1 MDSCKRV
8 LIVDDSKLTR
18 MIISKIIEE
27 NFTDWIVTE
36 AVDAT
41 SAIEQ
46 AQQNQ
51 FDFITLDYNMPGLSG
66 YDVYPILN
74 ELQTEAHIAV
84 FTANI
89 QKAVKQKFEALG
101 ASFYCKP
108 IDQDVILDFFAVE
121 A

>member
-1 MDSCKRV
+1 MGSCKHV

-27 NFTDWIVTE
+27 NFADWVVIE

-46 AQQNQ
+46 AQQNE

-66 YDVYPILN
+66 YDIYPILH
-74 ELQTEAHIAV
+74 ELQSEAQIAV

-89 QKAVKQKFEALG
+89 QKAVKAKFEALG

-108 IDQDVILDFFAVE
+108 INQDVMLDFFAVE